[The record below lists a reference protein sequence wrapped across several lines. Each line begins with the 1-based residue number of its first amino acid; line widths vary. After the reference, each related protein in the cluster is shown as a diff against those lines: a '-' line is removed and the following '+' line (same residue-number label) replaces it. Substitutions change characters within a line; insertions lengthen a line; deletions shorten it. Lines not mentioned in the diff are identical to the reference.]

1 MLWESELEE
10 SKILTATQV
19 SDGRGGVNTTYTE
32 GETIIKA
39 CFSFDSSAERTAA
52 EKETSIPLYI
62 ITTHKDVILPFHTII
77 KRVGDGQLFR
87 VTSESADNK
96 TPGSTTLN
104 MRQVNAELWG
114 CNNGQNTGS

>member
-10 SKILTATQV
+10 SKVLTATQV
-19 SDGRGGVNTTYTE
+19 ADGRGGVKTTYTE
-32 GETIIKA
+32 GETFKA

-52 EKETSIPLYI
+52 EKETAIPLYI

-77 KRVGDGQLFR
+77 KRVADGQTFR

-96 TPGSTTLN
+96 TPRTTTLN
-104 MRQVNAELWG
+104 MRQVNAELWRLP
-114 CNNGQNTGS
+114 Q